1 MCIAIERRT
10 ARIEEIDDYIKES
23 TRSIIS
29 LSYIFTELLAVRS
42 DPTRL
47 P

>member
-23 TRSIIS
+23 TRSITS
-29 LSYIFTELLAVRS
+29 LSNIFAELLAVSS